1 MRGIYL
7 SFSAILSATIVG
19 LAILLPA
26 PVPPTVALLP
36 NPISHP
42 ILLPYILL
50 CYLPLSLP
58 FSLSPDLFT
67 PPPSPSYP
75 AITPFN
81 TYLGG
86 ATKFS
91 RTTLPFRCLLIESLS
106 PSNGSVR
113 IIPKHRGAD
122 RLIEGE
128 IRRDK
133 GMERDAKKGSRRGK
147 GERRRQPRRPP
158 HKVPG
163 QQFR

>member
-1 MRGIYL
+1 MKEIYL
-7 SFSAILSATIVG
+7 SFLAILSGTIG
-19 LAILLPA
+19 DPSILFPRSKI
-26 PVPPTVALLP
+26 PTIALLP
-36 NPISHP
+36 KPIPSP
-42 ILLPYILL
+42 LLPPYILL
-50 CYLPLSLP
+50 CYLPLSLL

-81 TYLGG
+81 THLGG

-113 IIPKHRGAD
+113 IIPEHRRAD

-128 IRRDK
+128 IQRDK
-133 GMERDAKKGSRRGK
+133 GTER
-147 GERRRQPRRPP
+147 GERREAERERGEAAGPTAASSATS
-158 HKVPG
+158 
-163 QQFR
+163 